1 MVDNL
6 RNIFF
11 ILTKQQ
17 RKKTLILLIL
27 ILFNSIIEVFGI
39 GLVFP
44 LLVIVLDKDAVQN
57 YDYLNFFADTLKIQ
71 NHTDLIVRL
80 FFFILLFF
88 LFRFIFMISFAW
100 FQNRFVY
107 FTTANLSERILER
120 FLFAPWNIYI
130 KIWEL
135 IRSINSDVSIYSRMS
150 LLSLLNLIREVFLL

>member
-71 NHTDLIVRL
+71 NHTDLIVIL

-100 FQNRFVY
+100 FKIDLCLQ
-107 FTTANLSERILER
+107 LQ
-120 FLFAPWNIYI
+120 IYQ
-130 KIWEL
+130 KE
-135 IRSINSDVSIYSRMS
+135 Y
-150 LLSLLNLIREVFLL
+150 